1 MKYKDVYVFGPNPFN
16 SRLLADHIRTFSSV
30 STTCICEISEISEND
45 LNPFSLFLCD
55 CSQTE
60 AKSYCRKIHRNGF
73 SCKEAPDLALL
84 NVVKDEELTQVIT
97 SHPIQGVFY
106 KSDHFELIEKGIKS
120 LLKGDCWLPRE
131 LLVKCLNATR
141 DNRHNH
147 HEVSFSTQLTMRE
160 REILKLISS
169 GLSNQAIAERLYIS
183 PNTVKTHISN
193 IYNKIDCV
201 NRVQAI
207 IWAAENL
214 FLTPMDLD
222 QMTGNTMIPLYA
234 PPGDEKPTR

>member
-16 SRLLADHIRTFSSV
+16 NRLLADHIHTFSPV
-30 STTCICEISEISEND
+30 STSCISELSEISENA
-45 LNPFSLFLCD
+45 LNPSSLFLCD
-55 CSQTE
+55 CSQAE

-84 NVVKDEELTQVIT
+84 NVEKDEDLTQVIT

-106 KSDHFELIEKGIKS
+106 KSDHFELIGKGIKA
-120 LLKGDCWLPRE
+120 LLKGDYWLPRE
-131 LLVKCLNATR
+131 LLTKCLVATR
-141 DNRHNH
+141 DNRYNRN
-147 HEVSFSTQLTMRE
+147 EVSFSTQLTMRE
-160 REILKLISS
+160 REILKLMSS

-193 IYNKIDCV
+193 IYTKIDCV

-207 IWAAENL
+207 IWATENL
-214 FLTPMDLD
+214 LLTPRDLD
-222 QMTGNTMIPLYA
+222 QITGNTTLSMYV
-234 PPGDEKPTR
+234 PPGDEKTTR